1 MAARAKR
8 LRLMGDGVLRMLFC
22 IMQFFERWV
31 VRGVSA
37 LLPWK
42 GNALHNVKSFTALYL
57 MCLVRFGG
65 GLCLCWSS
73 CKVLCRVRRGLD
85 FGFGR
90 FFWGEKVRV
99 GGVCFA
105 LLMGMAVSV
114 PAAAQDRVFNATE
127 YFLDNGMQ
135 IVVIPNMRA
144 PVVTHMVW
152 YKVGAADEP
161 RGKSGIAHF
170 LEHLMF
176 KGSTYIDKEGAIK
189 GLPPGAFSEA
199 VKKLGGRDNAFTSQ
213 DYTAYFQSVAV
224 EHLETVMR
232 MEAGRMRGMSPP
244 LEEVLSERKVILEE
258 RAQRTDNNP
267 QAKFSEQLNSAL
279 YVNHP
284 YGNPV
289 IGWAHEIAAL
299 SWEDAKAMYD
309 RYYAPDNAI
318 LVVTGDV
325 QPAVVKALAEDIY
338 GHLKP
343 SGIGQVERERIV
355 SPPLPGALAVNMAH
369 PAVRQPIVQLLMRA
383 PSARQNMKESL
394 ALEVLSQIMS
404 GGNSARLYKSLVVEQ
419 KLATTVSMG
428 YSGTSYDDGE
438 VWLYGVPA
446 KGVEPVAVV
455 SALKAALLRL
465 IKDGV
470 GDEELASA
478 IKQLQSQAIFAR
490 DSLSGPA
497 RIVGQNLASGVSLD
511 DVETWP
517 AQIAAVSAADVAL
530 VARKYLNPAVYHA
543 KPSVIGYLRPEVRE
557 E

>member
-1 MAARAKR
+1 
-8 LRLMGDGVLRMLFC
+8 
-22 IMQFFERWV
+22 
-31 VRGVSA
+31 
-37 LLPWK
+37 
-42 GNALHNVKSFTALYL
+42 
-57 MCLVRFGG
+57 VRFF
-65 GLCLCWSS
+65 
-73 CKVLCRVRRGLD
+73 V
-85 FGFGR
+85 
-90 FFWGEKVRV
+90 FFLLI
-99 GGVCFA
+99 CMA
-105 LLMGMAVSV
+105 LPAV
-114 PAAAQDRVFNATE
+114 AQDKVFNATE

-135 IVVIPNMRA
+135 VVVIPNHRA

-161 RGKSGIAHF
+161 TGKSGIAHF

-176 KGSTYIDKEGAIK
+176 KGSTYLDKDGALK
-189 GLPPGAFSEA
+189 GLPPGKFSEV

-299 SWEDAKAMYD
+299 TWEDAKAMYD

-325 QPAVVKALAEDIY
+325 EPSIVKALAEDVY

-343 SGIGQVERERIV
+343 SGIGETPRERIV
-355 SPPLPGALAVNMAH
+355 SPPLPGALGVSMTH
-369 PAVRQPIVQLLMRA
+369 SGVRQPVVQLLMRA
-383 PSARQNMKESL
+383 PSARQSMKVSL
-394 ALEVLSQIMS
+394 ALEVLVDIMS
-404 GGNSARLYKSLVVEQ
+404 GGNSARLYKSLVVEK
-419 KLATTVSMG
+419 KLATSAAMG
-428 YSGTSYDDGE
+428 YTGSHYDDGE
-438 VWLYGVPA
+438 VWIYGSPMPGVSSA
-446 KGVEPVAVV
+446 KVVA
-455 SALKAALLRL
+455 AFKDELRAL

-470 GDEELASA
+470 SDEELSAS
-478 IKQLQSQAIFAR
+478 IKRLQNQAVFAR

-497 RIVGQNLASGVSLD
+497 MVVGQNLASGVSLY

-517 AQIAAVSAADVAL
+517 AQIGEVSAADIVRVAEE
-530 VARKYLNPAVYHA
+530 YLNPDKHYDTPV
-543 KPSVIGYLRPEVRE
+543 VTGYLMPAGEGKK
-557 E
+557 